1 MDILHISDI
10 HFGPYHWSA
19 DDNLLLDRL
28 NAFKADLVFN
38 TGDLTSDSLQGEF
51 EETRAFLSKLHC
63 PNIVSIIGNHDKYSR
78 RSHEMFRE
86 FIHDGQ
92 FIQPKDPSKVDKHK
106 LFLDETKMN
115 LDSYFTDVNYL
126 RQIKVDG
133 EDILLVCIDTALF
146 QSDFGLMEEQILRSL
161 ADEMTK
167 LTYDRALLLSHHP
180 ILSTDNDPLI
190 SSRRVTDFVL
200 DQGIEAV
207 FCGHTHE
214 VDIVK
219 LSDLVRGRGFR
230 QFTSGSLS
238 SANVSRD
245 TNMFCTYENF
255 GTPAEVITVTRM
267 TPTVDGLEFTET
279 VVGR

>member
-51 EETRAFLSKLHC
+51 EETQAFLSKLHC

-167 LTYDRALLLSHHP
+167 LTYDLALLLSHHP

>member
-51 EETRAFLSKLHC
+51 EETRAFLSKLNC

-167 LTYDRALLLSHHP
+167 LTYDLALLLSHHP

>member
-1 MDILHISDI
+1 MDILHISDL

-19 DDNLLLDRL
+19 NDDLVLDRL
-28 NAFKADLVFN
+28 NEFEADIVFN

-51 EETRAFLSKLHC
+51 EEVQAFLAGLDC

-86 FIHDGQ
+86 FIYNGRL
-92 FIQPKDPSKVDKHK
+92 IEPKDPSRVDKHK

-126 RQIKVDG
+126 RQIKVHG

-146 QSDFGLMEEQILRSL
+146 QSDFGLMEEQILQSL
-161 ADEMTK
+161 ADEMAA
-167 LTYDRALLLSHHP
+167 LTFDRALLLSHHP
-180 ILSTDNDPLI
+180 ILSSDNDPLI
-190 SSRRVTDFVL
+190 SSRRVTDFAL

-214 VDIVK
+214 VDVVE
-219 LSDLVRGRGFR
+219 LSDLVRGGRFR
-230 QFTSGSLS
+230 QFTCGSLS

-245 TNMFCTYENF
+245 TNMFCTYQDL
-255 GTPAEVITVTRM
+255 GGPDEVITITRM
-267 TPTVDGLEFTET
+267 LPTADGLEFAET
-279 VVGR
+279 VVSR